1 MKKTGI
7 IIAIIVGVILIWGI
21 GTYNGFVKKQE
32 AMTTAWGQVENV
44 YQRRADLV
52 PNLVALVKNYTEYEQ
67 GTLIAVTEARAKA
80 AKATINT
87 ENFDENEFA
96 NFETAQNELGNSL
109 NRLIVSVEN
118 YPDLKANEEYLTLQA
133 QLAGCENRIQTERER
148 FNETAKVYNQSVRCT
163 VGKFNTCE
171 VNTFIAVIVTDI
183 RLEFLERR
191 IVLGGIDLGLRL
203 VKKRVMPTSG
213 KCHDTHYHSK

>member
-1 MKKTGI
+1 MKKIGI
-7 IIAIIVGVILIWGI
+7 ILAIIVGVIVLWGV

-80 AKATINT
+80 AKSTVNT
-87 ENFDENEFA
+87 ENFDETEFI
-96 NFETAQNELGNSL
+96 NFESAQNELGNSL

-148 FNETAKVYNQSVRCT
+148 FNETAKAYNQSVR
-163 VGKFNTCE
+163 KFPSSLVANMFGFE
-171 VNTFIAVIVTDI
+171 KRPYFEADEGAEKVPKTF
-183 RLEFLERR
+183 
-191 IVLGGIDLGLRL
+191 
-203 VKKRVMPTSG
+203 
-213 KCHDTHYHSK
+213 

>member
-1 MKKTGI
+1 MRKTGFI
-7 IIAIIVGVILIWGI
+7 IILMVGVIVLWGVSI
-21 GTYNGFVKKQE
+21 YNGLVKQQE

-80 AKATINT
+80 VRTTVNT
-87 ENFDENEFA
+87 EDFDEIEFSA
-96 NFETAQNELGNSL
+96 FESAQNELGKSL

-148 FNETAKVYNQSVRCT
+148 FNEAAKTYNQSIR
-163 VGKFNTCE
+163 KFPSSL
-171 VNTFIAVIVTDI
+171 IAK
-183 RLEFLERR
+183 LFGFERR
-191 IVLGGIDLGLRL
+191 PYFEADAGAE
-203 VKKRVMPTSG
+203 RVPETF
-213 KCHDTHYHSK
+213 

>member
-1 MKKTGI
+1 MRKTGFI
-7 IIAIIVGVILIWGI
+7 IILIVGVIVLWGVSI
-21 GTYNGFVKKQE
+21 YNGLVKQQE

-80 AKATINT
+80 VRTTVNT
-87 ENFDENEFA
+87 EDFDEIEFSA
-96 NFETAQNELGNSL
+96 FESAQNELGKSL

-148 FNETAKVYNQSVRCT
+148 FNEAAKTYNQSIR
-163 VGKFNTCE
+163 KFPSSL
-171 VNTFIAVIVTDI
+171 IAK
-183 RLEFLERR
+183 LFGFERR
-191 IVLGGIDLGLRL
+191 PYFEAEAGAE
-203 VKKRVMPTSG
+203 RVPETF
-213 KCHDTHYHSK
+213 

>member
-1 MKKTGI
+1 MRKTGFI
-7 IIAIIVGVILIWGI
+7 IILIVGVIVLWGVSI
-21 GTYNGFVKKQE
+21 YNGLVKQQE

-80 AKATINT
+80 VRTTVNT
-87 ENFDENEFA
+87 EDFDEIEFSA
-96 NFETAQNELGNSL
+96 FESAQNELGKSL

-148 FNETAKVYNQSVRCT
+148 FNEAAKTYNQSIR
-163 VGKFNTCE
+163 KFPSSL
-171 VNTFIAVIVTDI
+171 IAK
-183 RLEFLERR
+183 LFGFERR
-191 IVLGGIDLGLRL
+191 PYFEAEAGAEKV
-203 VKKRVMPTSG
+203 PETF
-213 KCHDTHYHSK
+213 

>member
-1 MKKTGI
+1 MKKIGI
-7 IIAIIVGVILIWGI
+7 IIVVIVAVILIWGV

-52 PNLVALVKNYTEYEQ
+52 PNLVALVKNYAEYEQ

-80 AKATINT
+80 AATTVNT

-96 NFETAQNELGNSL
+96 NFESAQDELGNSL
-109 NRLIVSVEN
+109 NRLIVEVEN

-148 FNETAKVYNQSVRCT
+148 FNEAAKAYNQSVR
-163 VGKFNTCE
+163 KFPSNIIAKMFGFE
-171 VNTFIAVIVTDI
+171 KRPYFEADAEADQAPKTF
-183 RLEFLERR
+183 
-191 IVLGGIDLGLRL
+191 
-203 VKKRVMPTSG
+203 
-213 KCHDTHYHSK
+213 

>member
-52 PNLVALVKNYTEYEQ
+52 PNLVALVKNYAEYEQ

-80 AKATINT
+80 AATTVNS
-87 ENFDENEFA
+87 ENFDEKEFA
-96 NFETAQNELGNSL
+96 NFESAQDELGNSL

-133 QLAGCENRIQTERER
+133 QLAGCENRILTERER
-148 FNETAKVYNQSVRCT
+148 FNEAAKAYNQSVRRFPSNLIANMF
-163 VGKFNTCE
+163 GFEKRPYFE
-171 VNTFIAVIVTDI
+171 AEAGAERAPETF
-183 RLEFLERR
+183 
-191 IVLGGIDLGLRL
+191 
-203 VKKRVMPTSG
+203 
-213 KCHDTHYHSK
+213 